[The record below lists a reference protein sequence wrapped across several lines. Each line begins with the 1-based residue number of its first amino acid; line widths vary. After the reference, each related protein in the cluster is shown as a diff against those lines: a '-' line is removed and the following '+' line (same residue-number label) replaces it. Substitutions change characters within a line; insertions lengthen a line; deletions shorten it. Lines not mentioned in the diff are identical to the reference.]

1 MKNKR
6 NRMKNVRKNRMRLS
20 LKQVSRAYAGL
31 IVILSIGLTV
41 FFNFNHS
48 KNSFGFATNEFRS
61 VASGNWSSPST
72 WQKFSGGVWVAATAA
87 PIISDNVIT
96 IQSGHTVTIDVATT
110 SDQVVVANGG
120 TLVLNSG
127 ITLTLANGSG
137 TDLDVFGI
145 FRNAGTITINTSA
158 IIKVESTGKYQ
169 HNFTTVAGTIPAAT
183 WSSGST
189 CEIIGYTSNATG
201 PSGMQAF
208 SNFIW
213 NCPGQTTAINL
224 LGTLNL
230 TGDLTI
236 VATGLGSLAL
246 SNVYFYNY
254 TLVGNLNIVGGNFSP
269 NINLF
274 GTSTFLVKG
283 NYTQTGG
290 VFSPGGSNNVTMTVE
305 GNFSLSG
312 GSLPIANASSIIG
325 TLILKGNYSHTGGTL
340 SNSGSPMSMATINFS
355 KSGTQTITT
364 GGNTVTGNVDY
375 IVNSGTTLSLGTGI
389 LIGRNFTVINGGSLL
404 ISSPAGYD
412 TSSIGSNFRLSGIAT
427 TGIVTDFIFSGASVQ
442 TLGRSFPGTVR
453 NLTISNP
460 SSVVMDRD
468 VIVTGNLTF
477 TSGKLFTSSFEL
489 NITNNATSAII
500 GASNASYIVGNLRRA
515 VLSTGAYDFPL
526 GSDLLYQPSTLNL
539 SSARGFTSVLGKF
552 NTTNPNDPLNPIS
565 IMVSGVWMSE
575 FFDYGSWSF
584 TPNLPMV
591 SGVYTVQLNE
601 AGYSNILGT
610 TSIYSV
616 LYRADSTMPW
626 SSVGTHNDATQSVS
640 GGVATA
646 ARSALISF
654 GEYAIAMGD
663 YLSFVSPALI
673 SGVAGTIGAV
683 YKFPNVMRG
692 VDAWVYIMDIQ
703 GGATL
708 NNIDD
713 ATTGYNV
720 SFQPFI
726 NYPANSSGYFQWKI
740 QFKKLGTAIDTT
752 ARKMT
757 ATGVDVDGAG
767 SGPATIRE
775 YIEATMPASY
785 SLDAA
790 TTLTMTNNSGRYR
803 AIGSAVT
810 IANIDTTQQKAMY
823 ELNYN
828 NVSWIEY
835 RTGAINTMATNQIRQ
850 TSLFFRSFNLSVR
863 NIALPIE
870 LINFDATL
878 KENEVMLN
886 WATATETNND
896 YFTIERSEDGLNF
909 EKVTTQ
915 RGSGNSTSTRS
926 YQAVDP
932 NPISGYSYYRLKQT
946 DFDGHYSYSEVQT
959 VKMKSNVN
967 DNQTIEMKSIAPNP
981 FSDKFAVNF
990 ITKSKGKAQV
1000 IITNSAGSLVA
1011 QEAIEV
1017 QDGYNTYEYND
1028 ASDFQNGIYFVTIIY
1043 NDEKV
1048 SKKIMKQ

>member
-1 MKNKR
+1 M
-6 NRMKNVRKNRMRLS
+6 
-20 LKQVSRAYAGL
+20 
-31 IVILSIGLTV
+31 
-41 FFNFNHS
+41 
-48 KNSFGFATNEFRS
+48 
-61 VASGNWSSPST
+61 
-72 WQKFSGGVWVAATAA
+72 
-87 PIISDNVIT
+87 
-96 IQSGHTVTIDVATT
+96 
-110 SDQVVVANGG
+110 
-120 TLVLNSG
+120 
-127 ITLTLANGSG
+127 
-137 TDLDVFGI
+137 
-145 FRNAGTITINTSA
+145 
-158 IIKVESTGKYQ
+158 
-169 HNFTTVAGTIPAAT
+169 
-183 WSSGST
+183 
-189 CEIIGYTSNATG
+189 
-201 PSGMQAF
+201 
-208 SNFIW
+208 
-213 NCPGQTTAINL
+213 
-224 LGTLNL
+224 
-230 TGDLTI
+230 
-236 VATGLGSLAL
+236 
-246 SNVYFYNY
+246 
-254 TLVGNLNIVGGNFSP
+254 
-269 NINLF
+269 
-274 GTSTFLVKG
+274 GTS
-283 NYTQTGG
+283 
-290 VFSPGGSNNVTMTVE
+290 
-305 GNFSLSG
+305 
-312 GSLPIANASSIIG
+312 
-325 TLILKGNYSHTGGTL
+325 
-340 SNSGSPMSMATINFS
+340 
-355 KSGTQTITT
+355 
-364 GGNTVTGNVDY
+364 
-375 IVNSGTTLSLGTGI
+375 I

-412 TSSIGSNFRLSGIAT
+412 TSSIGSNFRLSGIST
-427 TGIVTDFIFSGASVQ
+427 TGIGTDFIFSGASVQ
-442 TLGRSFPGTVR
+442 TLGRSFPGIVR
-453 NLTISNP
+453 NLTINNP

-500 GASNASYIVGNLRRA
+500 GASNASFIVGNLRRA

-526 GSDLLYQPSTLNL
+526 GSDLLYQPSTLTL
-539 SSARGFTSVLGKF
+539 SSATGFTSVLGKF
-552 NTTNPNDPLNPIS
+552 NTANPNDPLNPIS
-565 IMVSGVWMSE
+565 IMVSGVWMTE
-575 FFDYGSWSF
+575 FFDYGSWTF

-601 AGYSNILGT
+601 AGYSNIIGT

-616 LYRADSTMPW
+616 LYRANSTMPW

-757 ATGVDVDGAG
+757 ATGVDVDGGG
-767 SGPATIRE
+767 SDPATIRE

-803 AIGSAVT
+803 AIGAAVT

-835 RTGAINTMATNQIRQ
+835 RTGAINTMATSQIRQ

-981 FSDKFAVNF
+981 FSDKFTVNF